1 MASGRCN
8 GFVRLSIWL
17 AAGAFGPAGC
27 SDPSSPAVATPQ
39 TMTATIVAGSDGQ
52 TGVVGATLGNPLRLQ
67 VRVGGA
73 PKAGVSVHWHTQSG
87 SLEPAESIT
96 DADGFAEAA
105 WTLGTVAQFTTAEA
119 TVAGL
124 IGRSPAFNA
133 KALAGPAAAIDA
145 VSGSGQTFPA
155 NVPSPDQLVARV
167 TDRYRNAV
175 RSQAVTWTVERGPVR
190 LLFQGGETDA
200 GGRSVSAIAPSG
212 GTGDA
217 LVRATLPGVDT
228 ADFVLSVGPPAF
240 EVLLTTTGTYA
251 FVSSQNGSHPAMDTI
266 PAGGTMVWTIE
277 FDYDRHGVT
286 SVGTPA
292 FKGGDYPWASPSIVS
307 VTFPTPGTYHYA
319 DPYYPVATGILVVR

>member
-67 VRVGGA
+67 VRSERA
-73 PKAGVSVHWHTQSG
+73 PKAGVSVHWRPQSG
-87 SLEPAESIT
+87 SLEPAEDHGRGRLRRGRM
-96 DADGFAEAA
+96 DARHGRPIHDRRGNGRRPDGA
-105 WTLGTVAQFTTAEA
+105 VA
-119 TVAGL
+119 
-124 IGRSPAFNA
+124 AFNA

-217 LVRATLPGVDT
+217 LVRAALPGVDT

-251 FVSSQNGSHPAMDTI
+251 FVSSQNAARVRQWI
-266 PAGGTMVWTIE
+266 PSRRAGQWYGPSSSTMTGT
-277 FDYDRHGVT
+277 
-286 SVGTPA
+286 A
-292 FKGGDYPWASPSIVS
+292 
-307 VTFPTPGTYHYA
+307 
-319 DPYYPVATGILVVR
+319 